1 MITFH
6 SKLMNIKISAVV
18 ITYNEEKNIL
28 DYIKQLDFVDEII
41 VVDSYSSDKTIELIQ
56 HLPSIKVF
64 YRKFDNFSCQKNYAI
79 SLTSNDWIL
88 FLDADERIDATF
100 RNEIKELLKEL
111 KHDAYFVKRNF
122 FVKDKLIKYCGFQN
136 DYAVRLFNKRKCKYA
151 ENKYVHEQ
159 IILKNEGSFGKMK
172 TSIDHFSF
180 MNIELFKQKQRLYS
194 KLKAEELF
202 LKNIKPNFFHF
213 IIKPNFRFFHH
224 YVIKLGFL
232 DGKEGYIISKILK
245 EHVYLRF
252 KYLKEMNKKDKN

>member
-111 KHDAYFVKRNF
+111 KHDAYFV
-122 FVKDKLIKYCGFQN
+122 
-136 DYAVRLFNKRKCKYA
+136 NKRKCKYA